1 MRIAIVHYHLKR
13 GGVTRIIESTLLGFN
28 QHQEKHDYVVLSGEY
43 SSNFTY
49 RECVRTVAGLNY
61 SNQQQV
67 TPDSKDLL
75 QQLRSSARA
84 ALGASPDVWHI
95 HNHSLGK
102 NHALPGLVALLAKEG
117 ESVLLQMHDFAE
129 DGRPDNYTV
138 NKRRFQWSD
147 KLYPNCQN
155 VHYGVINAR
164 DYQIFSDTGIDNDRL
179 HLLANPI
186 DTNKKTADQDEVKS
200 VTEDLNT
207 DRLIVYPVRATRRK
221 NFGELLLWAT
231 IEQKDAHY
239 ATTLGPTNSNYYN
252 SYARWQKIA
261 KANNLPISFGIGEC
275 NRWSFENI
283 ISSAEAIIT
292 TSIAEGFG
300 LSFLEPWM
308 MKKHIIGRNLP
319 EITADFKIHGIKL
332 ENLYTHIPIP
342 DEWID
347 MERLLGK
354 ITNELKKVY
363 SAYDRDL
370 PVDAPQLALDSIRP
384 TTNTIDFGGLDE
396 DLQEKVL
403 EFLINEPKA
412 KQLLPQLTTAKDPL
426 TAENNRSQ
434 ISNLFSLNHYIEN
447 LIQIYAS
454 IQKDTTIDYFNPNL
468 LIDGFLKPKRF
479 RLLRT

>member
-13 GGVTRIIESTLLGFN
+13 GGVTRVIESTLFGFN
-28 QHQEKHDYVVLSGEY
+28 QHHEKHDYVVLSGED

-49 RECVRTVAGLNY
+49 REYVRTVAGLNY

-164 DYQIFSDTGIDNDRL
+164 DYQIFSDIGIDNDRL

-186 DTNKKTADQDEVKS
+186 DTNKKPTVQDEVKS
-200 VTEDLNT
+200 VTEDLSAN
-207 DRLIVYPVRATRRK
+207 RLIVYPVRATRRK
-221 NFGELLLWAT
+221 NFGELLLWA
-231 IEQKDAHY
+231 IIDQKDAHY

-252 SYARWQKIA
+252 SYNRWQKIA

-275 NRWSFENI
+275 NRWSFEDI

-332 ENLYTHIPIP
+332 ENLYTHVPIP

-347 MERLLGK
+347 MDRLLSK
-354 ITNELKKVY
+354 ITNGLRKVY
-363 SAYDRDL
+363 TAYDRDL

-384 TTNTIDFGGLDE
+384 TTNTVDFGGLDE
-396 DLQEKVL
+396 DMQEKVL
-403 EFLINEPKA
+403 EFLINEPKE
-412 KQLLPQLTTAKDPL
+412 KQLLPQLNTAKDPL
-426 TAENNRSQ
+426 TAENNRIQ

-447 LIQIYAS
+447 LVQIYGS

>member
-186 DTNKKTADQDEVKS
+186 DTNKKTTDQDEVKS

-252 SYARWQKIA
+252 TYARWQKIA

-319 EITADFKIHGIKL
+319 EITADFKIYGIKL

>member
-13 GGVTRIIESTLLGFN
+13 GGVTRIIESTLLGLN
-28 QHQEKHDYVVLSGEY
+28 QHHEKHDCVVISGED

-75 QQLRSSARA
+75 QQLRSSART
-84 ALGASPDVWHI
+84 ALGALPDVWHI

-138 NKRRFQWSD
+138 NKGRFQWSD

-164 DYQIFSDTGIDNDRL
+164 DYQIFLDTGIDKNRL

-186 DTNKKTADQDEVKS
+186 DTAKEPADQDKVKS
-200 VTEDLNT
+200 VSDDLNA

-231 IEQKDAHY
+231 IDQKDAHY
-239 ATTLGPTNSNYYN
+239 VTTLGPTNSNYYN
-252 SYARWQKIA
+252 SYVRWQKIA
-261 KANNLPISFGIGEC
+261 KANNLPITFEIGEC

-347 MERLLGK
+347 MDRLLDK
-354 ITNELKKVY
+354 ITNELRKVY
-363 SAYDRDL
+363 TAYDRGL

-384 TTNTIDFGGLDE
+384 TSNTVDFGGLDE
-396 DLQEKVL
+396 EMQEKVL
-403 EFLINEPKA
+403 ELLINEPKA
-412 KQLLPQLTTAKDPL
+412 KQLLPQLNTAKNPS
-426 TAENNRSQ
+426 TAENNRIQ
-434 ISNLFSLNHYIEN
+434 IANLFSLNHYIEN
-447 LIQIYAS
+447 LVKIYGS

>member
-28 QHQEKHDYVVLSGEY
+28 QHHEKHDYVVLSGEY

-49 RECVRTVAGLNY
+49 RECIRTVSGLNY

-129 DGRPDNYTV
+129 DGRPDNYTI
-138 NKRRFQWSD
+138 NKHRFQWSD

-164 DYQIFSDTGIDNDRL
+164 DYQIFSDTGIDNHRL

-186 DTNKKTADQDEVKS
+186 DTNKKTTDQDEVKS
-200 VTEDLNT
+200 VTEDLNA

-283 ISSAEAIIT
+283 ISS
-292 TSIAEGFG
+292 
-300 LSFLEPWM
+300 
-308 MKKHIIGRNLP
+308 NCC
-319 EITADFKIHGIKL
+319 
-332 ENLYTHIPIP
+332 
-342 DEWID
+342 
-347 MERLLGK
+347 
-354 ITNELKKVY
+354 
-363 SAYDRDL
+363 
-370 PVDAPQLALDSIRP
+370 
-384 TTNTIDFGGLDE
+384 
-396 DLQEKVL
+396 
-403 EFLINEPKA
+403 
-412 KQLLPQLTTAKDPL
+412 
-426 TAENNRSQ
+426 
-434 ISNLFSLNHYIEN
+434 
-447 LIQIYAS
+447 
-454 IQKDTTIDYFNPNL
+454 YF
-468 LIDGFLKPKRF
+468 DGFRF
-479 RLLRT
+479 WASKAIEII

>member
-28 QHQEKHDYVVLSGEY
+28 QHHEKHDYVVLSGEY

-186 DTNKKTADQDEVKS
+186 DTNKKTTDQDEVKS